1 MYALSIEKFSV
12 LKSDVKEILKL
23 GVPHI
28 SAYSLILEPNTAL
41 FVNKVK
47 PISEDLDYK
56 MYKYI
61 EKKLTKKGYHHYEVS
76 NYSIPGYESVH
87 NLNYWDNNEY
97 YGFGLGAHGF
107 ISELRYENTR
117 SFNTYLK
124 DNFRFNE
131 LVLSKREDMENEIIL
146 GFRKLDGIDIV
157 EFFNKYHTNIQDE
170 FNITPLLKN
179 GLLVLKDNMM
189 FIRKDKVYVMNT
201 ILNEILK

>member
-61 EKKLTKKGYHHYEVS
+61 EKKFTKKV
-76 NYSIPGYESVH
+76 
-87 NLNYWDNNEY
+87 
-97 YGFGLGAHGF
+97 
-107 ISELRYENTR
+107 T
-117 SFNTYLK
+117 
-124 DNFRFNE
+124 
-131 LVLSKREDMENEIIL
+131 IIM
-146 GFRKLDGIDIV
+146 K
-157 EFFNKYHTNIQDE
+157 
-170 FNITPLLKN
+170 
-179 GLLVLKDNMM
+179 
-189 FIRKDKVYVMNT
+189 
-201 ILNEILK
+201 